1 VEEIQ
6 AENVENDADMPTDLT
21 LWLEDRPGMMAGAC
35 EALGAA
41 GVNIEGCCAYP
52 TGTDGQLHVLVEDA
66 AAARKALTD
75 AGYTVVQDRQV
86 IVAELEDRPGSAGAA
101 LRRIADAGVN
111 LELVYLATATRLV
124 IGVDDLEKAR
134 AAL

>member
-1 VEEIQ
+1 MTP
-6 AENVENDADMPTDLT
+6 MPTDLT

-52 TGTDGQLHVLVEDA
+52 TGADGQLHVLVEDA
-66 AAARKALTD
+66 AGARTALAD

>member
-1 VEEIQ
+1 M
-6 AENVENDADMPTDLT
+6 ATDLT
-21 LWLEDRPGMMAGAC
+21 LRLVDRPGALAGAC

-52 TGTDGQLHVLVEDA
+52 AGTAGQVHLLVEDPD
-66 AAARKALTD
+66 AARQALGA
-75 AGYTVVQDRQV
+75 AGYEIVQDRQV
-86 IVAELEDRPGSAGAA
+86 IVHELNDVPGSAGAC

-124 IGVDDLEKAR
+124 IGADDLDAAR